1 MRGCE
6 LRYLIHVLFLTSAT
20 LAHGDTVSEFVGT
33 WLLDGPGT
41 ESEINLTDEGRRLRD
56 SYDLLVDDPSLKCIP
71 ASSSRVWAN
80 PNAPIKIEV
89 SSESIQIT
97 YELFDLRRVIPFGSG
112 EDLTDTPSTR
122 NLKGVYF
129 RELGSSFAR
138 YEESQILI
146 ESREHSPGYI
156 RTSRGIPQTSS
167 TIAYELLAVDN
178 GVLHITHTYVDEMVF
193 KDPLILT
200 YSLRRADE
208 LLINPYD
215 CVDSDY
221 GWFEELNSK

>member
-1 MRGCE
+1 MG
-6 LRYLIHVLFLTSAT
+6 YLIQVICLI
-20 LAHGDTVSEFVGT
+20 LASFAYGETVSEFNGT

-41 ESEINLTDEGRRLRD
+41 ESEINLTDEGQRLRE
-56 SYDLLVDDPSLKCIP
+56 SYDLLVDDPSLKCVP
-71 ASSSRVWAN
+71 ASSSRAWAN

-89 SSESIQIT
+89 SSEAIRIS
-97 YELFDLRRVIPFGSG
+97 YELFDLRRVIPFGSKV
-112 EDLTDTPSTR
+112 DLSDKPSTS

-129 RELGSSFAR
+129 SQMGSSFAR
-138 YEESQILI
+138 YVDSQILI
-146 ESREHSPGYI
+146 ESREHSSGYI

-167 TIAYELLAVDN
+167 TTAYELLAIDN
-178 GVLHITHTYVDEMVF
+178 GVLHITHTYVDKEIF
-193 KDPLILT
+193 KDPLVLT

-208 LLINPYD
+208 LSINPYD

>member
-1 MRGCE
+1 MG
-6 LRYLIHVLFLTSAT
+6 YLIQVICLI
-20 LAHGDTVSEFVGT
+20 LASFAYGETVSEFNGT

-41 ESEINLTDEGRRLRD
+41 ESEINLTDEGQRLRE
-56 SYDLLVDDPSLKCIP
+56 SYDLLVDDPSLKCVP

-89 SSESIQIT
+89 SSEAIRIS
-97 YELFDLRRVIPFGSG
+97 YELFDLRRVIPFGSKV
-112 EDLTDTPSTR
+112 DLNDKPSTS

-129 RELGSSFAR
+129 SQMGSSFAR
-138 YEESQILI
+138 YVDSQILI
-146 ESREHSPGYI
+146 ESREHSSGYI

-167 TIAYELLAVDN
+167 TTAYELLAVDN
-178 GVLHITHTYVDEMVF
+178 GVLHITHTYVDKEIF
-193 KDPLILT
+193 KDPLVLT

-208 LLINPYD
+208 LSINPYD